1 MALGKQ
7 LSLTDIQAFSLEILL
22 DVHDFCVK
30 NGIEYTLAGGTLLG
44 AIRHKGF
51 IPWDDDVD
59 IFMLRPEYD
68 RFLASYKSDRFKL
81 VTMDNTKGYFLP
93 YAHVLDTAETVTA
106 YNFDPFMFGKCGI
119 KIDIFPL
126 ESVPDSQSEFDSQF
140 DRCMEIGRYF
150 NEARKALWRFNLH
163 KPLKYNLKLMK
174 RKVRYL
180 GGLRAKKYCR
190 MIDANARQVPFGTTE
205 NVGLVCVPFARAK
218 QRYPL
223 DVCKGTVPVEF
234 EGHMLCAAK
243 GYETIL
249 LEAFGPD
256 YMELPP
262 VEKRKGTHCMKVF
275 YKK

>member
-1 MALGKQ
+1 MRGKQ
-7 LSLTDIQAFSLEILL
+7 LTLKEIQEFSLEILL
-22 DVHDFCVK
+22 DVHEFCVK

-59 IFMLRPEYD
+59 IFMLRPDYD
-68 RFLASYKSDRFKL
+68 RFLSSYKSDRFKL

-93 YAHVLDTAETVTA
+93 YAHVLDTEETLIK
-106 YNFDPFMFGKCGI
+106 YNYDPFMFGKSGI

-126 ESVPDSQSEFDSQF
+126 ESVSDVQSEFDSQF
-140 DRCMEIGRYF
+140 DRCMQIGRYF
-150 NEARKALWRFNLH
+150 NAARKALWRFSFH
-163 KPLKYNLKLMK
+163 KPLKYNLKLIK
-174 RKVRYL
+174 RKIRYF
-180 GGLRAKKYCR
+180 GGLSVLKYCGQ
-190 MIDANARQVPFGTTE
+190 IDANARQVPFGTTDSI
-205 NVGLVCVPFARAK
+205 GLVCVPLARAK

-223 DVCKGTVPVEF
+223 EVCRGTVQVEF
-234 EGHMLCAAK
+234 EGHMLCVAK
-243 GYETIL
+243 GYQTIL

-262 VEKRKGTHCMKVF
+262 VEKRRGTHSMKVY